1 MKRRIGQAYRDGFER
16 VNSVLEVDALTL
28 QQIVEEL
35 DPEREDPLIRPW
47 NRRHGAAIRRVLGS

>member
-1 MKRRIGQAYRDGFER
+1 MRQRMGLAYLDGFGR
-16 VNSVLEVDALTL
+16 VDSVVAVDELSL
-28 QQIVEEL
+28 RQIVEEL